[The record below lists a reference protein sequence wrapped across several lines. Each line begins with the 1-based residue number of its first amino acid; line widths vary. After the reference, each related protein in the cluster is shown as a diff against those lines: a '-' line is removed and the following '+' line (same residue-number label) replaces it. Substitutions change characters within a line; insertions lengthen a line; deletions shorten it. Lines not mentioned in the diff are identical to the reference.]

1 MIIFKEVSKSFGNRE
16 IFNIEDLKINKY
28 DKVGIVGT
36 NGSGKTTLLNMIAGI
51 EDYSGDI
58 LLDKNIKV
66 EYLKQIEGITNT
78 EISKKSASIL
88 KVPSKYNKYLSG
100 GEKTKFKIADLLNS
114 KGNLYLVDEPTNNL
128 DINGIKILTKAF
140 KEKEETMLIISH
152 NREFLDNVCN
162 KIIEIENKEVK
173 LYDGNYSK
181 YLSIK
186 EEEIQRQEFLYESYE
201 KEKDRLKKVVAK
213 SKEQSKNIRKTPK
226 RMGNSE
232 SRLHRMGGQKNK
244 AKVDKFVKSLETRIE
259 KLEIVEKPKEV
270 EEIKLEINEKSK
282 VYAKIL
288 VDGKNI
294 NKSFKD
300 KIIFKDAS
308 FQIHNNKKTAIIG
321 ENGSGK
327 STLINMI
334 VNRSSDLKIS
344 TKLKIGY
351 FNQDMSILDYDKSI
365 LENVME
371 NSIYDEN
378 TVRKV
383 LGRFLIK
390 DEKVNEKASILSG
403 GERVKISLC
412 KIILEDINILILD
425 EITNHL
431 DINSIEVIEEALMN
445 YDRAIIFVS
454 HDKTFVDNIA
464 DELLIIKDK
473 KINKHMG
480 NYSSYIKSL
489 NKKYDNYNLMILE
502 SKMSEI
508 IGKLSMEIK
517 KEEKEKLNREYDE
530 ILKNINKIKKEMN

>member
-1 MIIFKEVSKSFGNRE
+1 MIIFKEVSKSFGSWE
-16 IFNIEDLKINKY
+16 LFNIEDLKINRY
-28 DKVGIVGT
+28 DKVGIVGA
-36 NGSGKTTLLNMIAGI
+36 NGSGKTTLLNMIYGI

-66 EYLKQIEGITNT
+66 DYLKQIEGITNR

-88 KVPSKYNKYLSG
+88 KVPSKYSKHLSG
-100 GEKTKFKIADLLNS
+100 GEKIKFKIADLLNS
-114 KGNLYLVDEPTNNL
+114 QGNLYLVDEPTNNL

-152 NREFLDNVCN
+152 NREFLDSVCN
-162 KIIEIENKEVK
+162 KILEIENKEVK

-186 EEEIQRQEFLYESYE
+186 EEEIERQEFLYESYE

-232 SRLHRMGGQKNK
+232 ARLHRMGGQKNK

-259 KLEIVEKPKEV
+259 KLEVVEKPKEV

-294 NKSFKD
+294 NKSFND
-300 KIIFKDAS
+300 KIIFNDAS

-327 STLINMI
+327 STLIDMI

-351 FNQDMSILDYDKSI
+351 FNQDMSILNYDKSI

-371 NSIYDEN
+371 NSIYNEN

-390 DEKVNEKASILSG
+390 DNKVNEKASILSG

-431 DINSIEVIEEALMN
+431 DINSIEEIEEALMN

-489 NKKYDNYNLMILE
+489 NKKDDNYNLMILE

>member
-1 MIIFKEVSKSFGNRE
+1 MIIFKEVSKSFGSRE
-16 IFNIEDLKINKY
+16 LFNIEDLKINRY
-28 DKVGIVGT
+28 DKVGIVGA
-36 NGSGKTTLLNMIAGI
+36 NGSGKTTLLNMIYGI

-66 EYLKQIEGITNT
+66 DYLKQIEGITNR

-88 KVPSKYNKYLSG
+88 KVPSKYSKYLSG

-114 KGNLYLVDEPTNNL
+114 QGNLYLVDEPTNNL
-128 DINGIKILTKAF
+128 DINGIKILIKAF

-152 NREFLDNVCN
+152 NREFLDSVCN
-162 KIIEIENKEVK
+162 KILEIENKEVK

-186 EEEIQRQEFLYESYE
+186 EEEIERQEFLYESYE

-232 SRLHRMGGQKNK
+232 ARLHRMGGQKNK

-259 KLEIVEKPKEV
+259 KLDVVEKPKEV

-294 NKSFKD
+294 NKSFND
-300 KIIFKDAS
+300 KIIFNDAS

-327 STLINMI
+327 STLIDMI

-351 FNQDMSILDYDKSI
+351 FNQDMSILNYDKSI

-371 NSIYDEN
+371 NSIYNEN

-390 DEKVNEKASILSG
+390 DNKVNEKASILSG

-431 DINSIEVIEEALMN
+431 DINSIEEIEEALMN

-489 NKKYDNYNLMILE
+489 NKKDDNYNLMILE